1 MPITFELPTDVDAI
15 IRGDFFPAQQ
25 PAQGVIILAHGYK
38 GFKDWGMFPYAA
50 AQLSQTHHV
59 LTFNFSHNGIG
70 EYLEQFSELEKF
82 AVNTYSRE
90 LAGSGP
96 GTGTCGYTT

>member
-38 GFKDWGMFPYAA
+38 GFKDWGMFPMRCNAA
-50 AQLSQTHHV
+50 KRRLIMSY
-59 LTFNFSHNGIG
+59 F
-70 EYLEQFSELEKF
+70 
-82 AVNTYSRE
+82 
-90 LAGSGP
+90 
-96 GTGTCGYTT
+96 

>member
-25 PAQGVIILAHGYK
+25 PAQGVIVLAHGYK

-50 AQLSQTHHV
+50 HS
-59 LTFNFSHNGIG
+59 
-70 EYLEQFSELEKF
+70 
-82 AVNTYSRE
+82 
-90 LAGSGP
+90 
-96 GTGTCGYTT
+96 